1 VKVLQIGSHTHK
13 KYFKDAL
20 INGRPTKCYI
30 DLGSSCVALL
40 LDWVEQMGFTYFETD
55 LDPLVGYGQGV
66 VKPIGTLTLDLMNDD
81 VATKVN
87 THIVPNDSQLVP
99 VLVSY
104 PLAEQPHVCI

>member
-1 VKVLQIGSHTHK
+1 
-13 KYFKDAL
+13 
-20 INGRPTKCYI
+20 
-30 DLGSSCVALL
+30 
-40 LDWVEQMGFTYFETD
+40 MGFTYFETD

>member
-1 VKVLQIGSHTHK
+1 
-13 KYFKDAL
+13 
-20 INGRPTKCYI
+20 
-30 DLGSSCVALL
+30 
-40 LDWVEQMGFTYFETD
+40 MGFTYFETD

-66 VKPIGTLTLDLMNDD
+66 VKPIGTLTLGLMNDD